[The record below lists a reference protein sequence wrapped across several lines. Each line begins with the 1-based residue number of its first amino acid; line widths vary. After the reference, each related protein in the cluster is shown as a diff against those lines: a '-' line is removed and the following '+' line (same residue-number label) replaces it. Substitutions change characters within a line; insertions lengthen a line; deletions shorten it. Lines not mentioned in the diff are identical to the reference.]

1 MNIKYIIT
9 AAFLFI
15 AFLGH
20 SQKVGHLN
28 SAVLLVDMPE
38 VKSADQ
44 QVLDFQ
50 KTLEAE
56 FKIKGEA
63 FQAKYNAFITKANS
77 GDYPD
82 VQLQKEQAE
91 LTQEQEMLQR
101 AQQEAQQKI
110 QSKRQEIYAP
120 IILRVEKAVQEVG
133 KENGFTMI
141 FDASLGGI
149 LYGEDSQ
156 DVSSLVKMKLGL

>member
-28 SAVLLVDMPE
+28 SAVLLVDMPS
-38 VKSADQ
+38 VKTADQ
-44 QVLDFQ
+44 QILKFQ
-50 KTLEAE
+50 KTLEAD

-77 GDYPD
+77 GDFPD

-91 LTQEQEMLQR
+91 LATEQEGLQR

-110 QSKRQEIYAP
+110 SLKRQEIYAP

-133 KENGFTMI
+133 KENGYTMI
-141 FDASLGGI
+141 FDASLGAI
-149 LYGEDSQ
+149 LYGEDSM
-156 DVSSLVKMKLGL
+156 DISSLVKTKLGM